1 MSMVNSISSVRFC
14 GDTTG
19 ANVLSRPG
27 RFAGGDTQTAPAAT
41 TADKPKK
48 SGGKKFLKFV
58 ASLVVIAGVL
68 AALPK
73 VFPKA
78 IKTLDAEALK
88 NAKTMDKVGH
98 YLAKTGEA
106 IISPFTKLFK
116 KKPAAPAAPTP
127 TAPAA

>member
-14 GDTTG
+14 GETTG
-19 ANVLSRPG
+19 ASLLSRPG
-27 RFAGGDTQTAPAAT
+27 RFSGGHAQQTTAAT
-41 TADKPKK
+41 TAPADRPKK
-48 SGGKKFLKFV
+48 SGGKKLLKFV
-58 ASLVVIAGVL
+58 AGLVVVAGVL

-88 NAKTMDKVGH
+88 NAKTMEKVGH

-106 IISPFTKLFK
+106 ILSPFTKLFSK
-116 KKPAAPAAPTP
+116 KKPAAP
-127 TAPAA
+127 TA

>member
-14 GDTTG
+14 GETTG
-19 ANVLSRPG
+19 ASPLSRPG
-27 RFAGGDTQTAPAAT
+27 RFSGGDAQQTTAAT
-41 TADKPKK
+41 TAPADQPKK
-48 SGGKKFLKFV
+48 SGGKKLLKFV
-58 ASLVVIAGVL
+58 AGLVVVAGVL

-88 NAKTMDKVGH
+88 NAKTMEKVGH

-106 IISPFTKLFK
+106 ILSPFTKLFSR
-116 KKPAAPAAPTP
+116 KKPAAP
-127 TAPAA
+127 TA